1 MFHYSK
7 TCSQLFIEEDIS
19 RCASDVDQMI
29 EEYKQYQ
36 QSSQDHDELKRR
48 VDLVNEHWKW
58 LKKTVD
64 KYASKN
70 VAISEQ
76 TKKFD
81 NGKYLPVY
89 GHTIFSNRAVIK
101 ILSQK
106 YLTIALVKQLLYSP
120 QLLYSVYHDVM

>member
-1 MFHYSK
+1 M
-7 TCSQLFIEEDIS
+7 
-19 RCASDVDQMI
+19 V

-36 QSSQDHDELKRR
+36 QSSQGNDELKRR
-48 VDLVNEHWKW
+48 VDVVNEHWKW

-81 NGKYLPVY
+81 NGVC
-89 GHTIFSNRAVIK
+89 TC
-101 ILSQK
+101 
-106 YLTIALVKQLLYSP
+106 
-120 QLLYSVYHDVM
+120 M